1 MKVFKLLER
10 ARKRLQQNDTLYQE
24 QVDTVLGILR
34 SSGVLPYKR
43 SSLNGHIHKLVAIM
57 IVDEL
62 ITQMQPLTWLPVIL
76 PEISGVH
83 S

>member
-34 SSGVLPYKR
+34 SSGVLPYTR
-43 SSLNGHIHKLVAIM
+43 SSLNGHIRRLVATMIM
-57 IVDEL
+57 DANDTDATTDVA
-62 ITQMQPLTWLPVIL
+62 TGNSP
-76 PEISGVH
+76 
-83 S
+83 